1 MPVAAVSE
9 YKFPMNDAVEKFH
22 GNQLLFVGWDK
33 HLMFYGTAAY
43 PLPPAMKFSDLF
55 AGPLAMSYSQHPD
68 FEKIDWS
75 KVTWLKGNQPW
86 KPDYDKTLAEMAWFT
101 KTVSVSKL
109 LVWMVYSV
117 SVSNLI

>member
-1 MPVAAVSE
+1 MPVAAISE

-86 KPDYDKTLAEMAWFT
+86 KPDYDKTLAENG
-101 KTVSVSKL
+101 
-109 LVWMVYSV
+109 LVHQDCLRFQTPGLDGMFGI
-117 SVSNLI
+117 NF